1 MANDFYSKTGTP
13 GTRATGSSSAIRA
26 EFAAVEAGFDKL
38 PDVTGNGALPVF
50 VNAGATALEAV
61 SASAARTKLGVA
73 IGTDVQAYDADL
85 TAIAAL
91 TSAADKMPYSTGSN
105 TWALTAITA
114 AARTLLADASASAQR
129 TTLGL
134 AIGTNVQAYD
144 ADLAAIAA
152 LTSAAD
158 RLPYSTGS
166 GTWSL
171 ATFTA
176 SGRSLVAGA
185 SASAQRTTLGAAASG
200 ANSDITS
207 LSGLATALSVAQGGT
222 GGATAAD
229 ARTALGLAIGT
240 NVQAYDADLDSF
252 AGKTAPA
259 GAVVGTTDTQTLTN
273 KVISGASNTITG
285 ISDPYV
291 LIRDEQASGTQGG
304 ASSASAWQTRVL
316 NTEVVD
322 TQGIAALASNRIT
335 LSAGTYRVRAR
346 APAHN
351 SAVHKIILKNITGAV
366 TLVIGSSAYTST
378 TSSAQTDATLSG
390 RFTIAA
396 GQSLE
401 LQHFTSNAA
410 PTNGLGVGTT
420 SGEVEVFAE
429 IEFWKEQ

>member
-1 MANDFYSKTGTP
+1 MTLYLALAIAGIALQVLDFIS
-13 GTRATGSSSAIRA
+13 TRQAFAKGAI
-26 EFAAVEAGFDKL
+26 E
-38 PDVTGNGALPVF
+38 GNPV
-50 VNAGATALEAV
+50 VNALMSAMGIVPAL
-61 SASAARTKLGVA
+61 L
-73 IGTDVQAYDADL
+73 
-85 TAIAAL
+85 IA
-91 TSAADKMPYSTGSN
+91 K
-105 TWALTAITA
+105 
-114 AARTLLADASASAQR
+114 
-129 TTLGL
+129 
-134 AIGTNVQAYD
+134 
-144 ADLAAIAA
+144 
-152 LTSAAD
+152 
-158 RLPYSTGS
+158 
-166 GTWSL
+166 
-171 ATFTA
+171 
-176 SGRSLVAGA
+176 
-185 SASAQRTTLGAAASG
+185 
-200 ANSDITS
+200 
-207 LSGLATALSVAQGGT
+207 
-222 GGATAAD
+222 
-229 ARTALGLAIGT
+229 AIGT